1 MQLLINC
8 TYWEVFH
15 EQVGKLVHITT
26 FSLSVCFRLVK
37 ENLELFLMER
47 EMLFV
52 ISKPAESLSGTFSL
66 VERDKTK
73 AATLPILE
81 CLNFA

>member
-1 MQLLINC
+1 MQLLITC

-37 ENLELFLMER
+37 ENLELFLMEL
-47 EMLFV
+47 EMIFV
-52 ISKPAESLSGTFSL
+52 LIELGESLISAFSL

-73 AATLPILE
+73 AATLPVSE